1 MNNERDDRP
10 TRVALVTGAGSGIGR
25 AAATLLAREG
35 YRVALVGRT
44 EAKLR
49 ETARQIE
56 SADAN
61 HEASLVV
68 AADLAKEDEAIR
80 AVDRVV
86 ERWGRL
92 DVLVNNAGWGWLKP
106 IAETTSD
113 LLRTTFDINF
123 FSAAHLILRA
133 WPIFLR
139 QRSGCIVNVS
149 SGAAHDPFP
158 GFFAYAA
165 SKAAMESLCRSIANE
180 TGAEGIRA
188 HSVAPGAVET
198 PLLRSVFSE
207 KEFPR
212 SMTLDPFDVAEKI
225 LECIRGTARV
235 PNGGT
240 VLVKSPG

>member
-1 MNNERDDRP
+1 MAKEREESPARI
-10 TRVALVTGAGSGIGR
+10 ALVTGAGSGIGR
-25 AAATLLAREG
+25 AVAALLACEG
-35 YRVALVGRT
+35 YCVALVGRT
-44 EAKLR
+44 EAKLL

-56 SADAN
+56 SGGAAR
-61 HEASLVV
+61 EALVV
-68 AADLAKEDEAIR
+68 AADLAKEDEACG
-80 AVDRVV
+80 AADRVLD
-86 ERWGRL
+86 RWGRL

-106 IAETTSD
+106 IVETTPGF
-113 LLRTTFDINF
+113 LRTTFEFNF

-133 WPIFLR
+133 WPVFLR
-139 QRSGCIVNVS
+139 QKSGCVVNVS

-180 TGAEGIRA
+180 KGAEGIRA
-188 HSVAPGAVET
+188 YSVAPGAVET

-212 SMTLDPFDVAEKI
+212 SMTLDPLDVARRI
-225 LECIRGTARV
+225 LDCIRGTAGV